1 MKSQTA
7 IVDTSSNSDIA
18 LLRVVECGDA
28 GNMLRFHYVF
38 VFLTDTTISDQ
49 LVELLKLGANPNIQ
63 LVDGNTC
70 LHISTAKGHI
80 E

>member
-1 MKSQTA
+1 M
-7 IVDTSSNSDIA
+7 
-18 LLRVVECGDA
+18 
-28 GNMLRFHYVF
+28 FF
-38 VFLTDTTISDQ
+38 VFLTDTTVSDQ

>member
-1 MKSQTA
+1 LKSQTA
-7 IVDTSSNSDIA
+7 IVDTSSHSDIA
-18 LLRVVECGDA
+18 LLRVVESGDA